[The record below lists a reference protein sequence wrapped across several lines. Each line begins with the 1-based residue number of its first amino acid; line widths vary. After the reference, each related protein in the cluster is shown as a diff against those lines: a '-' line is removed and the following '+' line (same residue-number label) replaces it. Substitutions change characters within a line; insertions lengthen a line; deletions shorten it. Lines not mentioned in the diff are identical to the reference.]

1 VRTPVLHAALSA
13 VLLLSA
19 GDALAQRNKKL
30 DEALAKAELQIA
42 KGKDDEAVKILQK
55 AASQLSKDPEAPLA
69 LALLLQRLGRLDDA
83 GVAFGRA
90 GELSVNAQPPV
101 KARVLASRS
110 GFALRAGQAGD
121 ALALAKQAVEARA
134 GVEELAALARAEAR
148 LGEPTA
154 RATADKAV
162 QAGAASAPAQLA
174 RGDALLAARL
184 AKDAEAAYQR
194 ALELAPRSA
203 PAATGLAFALAAQGK
218 AARAIETARSATSFD
233 AHSGEAHAALAL
245 GALAQDPLDKGNEAV
260 SAAQQASFLEP
271 RNPLVKQLLGRVF
284 ESRGQLDQA
293 NAAYTE
299 AAGLDTSWPAPR
311 VAMLALQFRK
321 GDVDGALA
329 GVRALPEELKRSGEA
344 QLLLGRLLLK
354 KEDAPE
360 AAKAALD
367 HAVAALPGVADAQ
380 AALGTAAYNV
390 GELKQAA
397 DAYGRAVALEPDN
410 LGYQSNYGLFL
421 GYDDRLEQGQ
431 AVLLKLTERPELK
444 DPGPFVNLGWIYR
457 HMDPPKVTEAVAA
470 YEKALKLDPK
480 SGQAALG
487 IALSYRA
494 GRQWNRAVDAYVRVA
509 QVDKRLEGEASVGTA
524 WCYYRAGD
532 LERTRFYT
540 GVAARQG
547 ADVRGLRSALTKA
560 QSRPPGS
567 STPAPARQRE
577 DDLAELVDRLDSK
590 NAGLQARAVK
600 GLLAI
605 GRPAVP
611 YLAHALREPG
621 SSIAVRESIVVGLA
635 RLGPAARE
643 ALPHL
648 DYLVKAGPPEPSV
661 NDTPEAMERK
671 TREAQLV
678 TAMQSASTKIRGK

>member
-1 VRTPVLHAALSA
+1 VRQSLLNALLCFAAVLSA
-13 VLLLSA
+13 R
-19 GDALAQRNKKL
+19 DALAQRDKRL
-30 DEALAKAELQIA
+30 DEALAKAEAQIV

-55 AASQLSKDPEAPLA
+55 ASSQLPRDPEAPLA

-83 GVAFGRA
+83 RVAFGRA
-90 GELSVNAQPPV
+90 AELSAAAAPAV
-101 KARVLASRS
+101 KARVLSSRS
-110 GFALRAGQAGD
+110 AFALRAGQASD
-121 ALALAKQAVEARA
+121 ALALAKQAVDARA
-134 GVEELAALARAEAR
+134 GAEELAALARAEAR
-148 LGEPTA
+148 LGEPQA

-162 QAGAASAPAQLA
+162 QAAATSAVAQLA

-184 AKDAEAAYQR
+184 GKDAEAAYQK

-203 PAATGLAFALAAQGK
+203 PASTGLAFALAAQGK
-218 AARAIETARSATSFD
+218 GARAIETARSATSFD
-233 AHSGEAHAALAL
+233 AHSAEAHAALAL
-245 GALAQDPLDKGNEAV
+245 GTLAQDPLDKGNEAV

-271 RNPLVKQLLGRVF
+271 KNPLVKLLLGRVF

-293 NAAYTE
+293 NATYTE
-299 AAGLDTSWPAPR
+299 AAGLDTTWPAPR

-329 GVRALPEELKRSGEA
+329 GVRALPDELKRSGEA

-360 AAKAALD
+360 AAQTALE
-367 HAVAALPGVADAQ
+367 HAVASLPGVADAQ
-380 AALGTAAYNV
+380 AALGTASYNV

-397 DAYGRAVALEPDN
+397 DAYGRATALEPDN

-421 GYDDRLEQGQ
+421 GYDERLDQGL
-431 AVLLKLTERPELK
+431 AVLQKLTERPDLK

-457 HMDPPKVTEAVAA
+457 HMDPAKVAEAVAA

-494 GRQWNRAVDAYVRVA
+494 GRQWDRAVDAYVRVA

-524 WCYYRAGD
+524 WCYYRKGD

-547 ADVRGLRSALTKA
+547 ADVRGLRNALTKA
-560 QSRPPGS
+560 QSK
-567 STPAPARQRE
+567 PADKTTAGPARQKE

-605 GRPAVP
+605 GKPAVP
-611 YLAHALREPG
+611 HLAYALRQTG
-621 SSIAVRESIVVGLA
+621 SSIAVRESIVDGLG

-648 DYLVKAGPPEPSV
+648 EYLIKAGPPEPSV
-661 NDTPEAMERK
+661 KDTPEDVERK
-671 TREAQLV
+671 AREAQLV
-678 TAMQSASTKIRGK
+678 TAMQAAAGKIRGK

>member
-1 VRTPVLHAALSA
+1 VRQRILHATLCLAFVLSA
-13 VLLLSA
+13 A
-19 GDALAQRNKKL
+19 DALAQRDKRL
-30 DEALAKAELQIA
+30 DEALAKAEAQLA

-55 AASQLSKDPEAPLA
+55 ASSQLSRDPEAPLA

-83 GVAFGRA
+83 RVAFGRA
-90 GELSVNAQPPV
+90 AELSTASSPAV
-101 KARVLASRS
+101 KAHVLSSRS
-110 GFALRAGQAGD
+110 AFALRAGQAGD
-121 ALALAKQAVEARA
+121 ALALAKQAVDARA
-134 GVEELAALARAEAR
+134 GAEELAALARAEAR

-154 RATADKAV
+154 RATAEKAV
-162 QAGAASAPAQLA
+162 QASATAATAQLA

-184 AKDAEAAYQR
+184 GKDAEAAYQK

-203 PAATGLAFALAAQGK
+203 PAGTGLAIALAAQGK
-218 AARAIETARSATSFD
+218 AARAIEAAQAAARAD
-233 AHSGEAHAALAL
+233 ARSGEAHMALAL
-245 GALAQDPLDKGNEAV
+245 GTLAQDPLDKANEAV
-260 SAAQQASFLEP
+260 AAAQQASFLEP
-271 RNPLVKQLLGRVF
+271 RNPLVKFVLGRVF

-299 AAGLDTSWPAPR
+299 AAGLDTTWPAPR
-311 VAMLALQFRK
+311 VAMLALQFRS

-329 GVRALPEELKRSGEA
+329 GVRALPPELKRSGEA

-354 KEDAPE
+354 KEEAPE
-360 AAKAALD
+360 AAKAALE
-367 HAVAALPGVADAQ
+367 HAVAALPGIADAQ
-380 AALGTAAYNV
+380 AALGTASYNV

-421 GYDDRLEQGQ
+421 GYDERLDQGQ
-431 AVLLKLTERPELK
+431 AVLLKLTERPDLK

-457 HMDPPKVTEAVAA
+457 HLDPPKVTEAVAA

-494 GRQWNRAVDAYVRVA
+494 GRQWERAVNAYVRVA
-509 QVDKRLEGEASVGTA
+509 QVDKRLEGDASVGTA

-547 ADVRGLRSALTKA
+547 ADVRGLRNALTKA
-560 QSRPPGS
+560 QAKPPGQ
-567 STPAPARQRE
+567 STPGPARQKE

-600 GLLAI
+600 GLLGI

-611 YLAHALREPG
+611 HLAYALRQTG
-621 SSIAVRESIVVGLA
+621 SSIAVRESIVEGLG

-661 NDTPEAMERK
+661 KDTPEDVERK
-671 TREAQLV
+671 TREAQLI
-678 TAMQSASTKIRGK
+678 TAMQAAIAKIRAK